1 MWDLIFLWVDAAKAK
16 WTKRWAK
23 ASNEETLVEFPEKRN
38 DKCLNNW
45 NEETNYNKSEKISDK
60 VKITEVSGYLF
71 EDVTDPEG
79 CGCLGE
85 PSLRGG
91 VMPTTQ
97 GIG

>member
-1 MWDLIFLWVDAAKAK
+1 MRKQ
-16 WTKRWAK
+16 TKK
-23 ASNEETLVEFPEKRN
+23 
-38 DKCLNNW
+38 
-45 NEETNYNKSEKISDK
+45 NYNRSEKISDK
-60 VKITEVSGYLF
+60 VKITKVSGYLF

-79 CGCLGE
+79 CGRLGE